1 MKSTLLQKKY
11 LNDLKYISKL
21 LKKYNPFVFYGTL
34 LGLTRERNLIKDD
47 DDVDVLVD
55 IKNKKE
61 VIFKLSKIKG
71 FKLNKKISN
80 KYFVQFVH
88 SQNKIKTLIDFYFY
102 INKKNMNYIVDK
114 HNWLSTINSKNHEIH
129 IPKKLIFPLKKNKE
143 FPNIFFPKECEKL
156 CKFLYGDSWR
166 SSLKKNIGYRM
177 EIVNNQPKLI
187 KRSLLGFLTRTI
199 KSYF

>member
-11 LNDLKYISKL
+11 LKDLKFISKL

-34 LGLTRERNLIKDD
+34 LGLTRERNLIIGDD
-47 DDVDVLVD
+47 DIDVLID

-61 VIFKLSKIKG
+61 VILKLSKIKG

-80 KYFVQFVH
+80 KYFVQFIH
-88 SQNKIKTLIDFYFY
+88 NQNKISTLIDFYFY
-102 INKKNMNYIVDK
+102 INKKNVNYIVDK

-129 IPKKLIFPLKKNKE
+129 IPKKFLFPLKKDKD
-143 FPNIFFPKECEKL
+143 FPEIFFPKEREKL
-156 CKFLYGDSWR
+156 CKFLYGSSWR
-166 SSLKKNIGYRM
+166 SSLKKNTGYRM
-177 EIVNNQPKLI
+177 EIVNNKPKLI
-187 KRSLLGFLTRTI
+187 KRSLLGSLTRTI